1 MPDIKP
7 SEISSVLKQKLD
19 GFKNK
24 LEFEEIGKVLQVS
37 DGVARVFGLNNVQ
50 ANELVEFENGVM
62 GIVQNLEEDNVGIVL
77 MGATSSIKEGFTV
90 KRTKRIASIMATEGM
105 LGRVINT
112 IGQPIDGKGPIEG
125 KAYEMPLERKAP
137 GVLFRQPVNEPL
149 QTGLKAIDAMIP
161 IGRGQRELIIGDRQT
176 GKTAIAV
183 DTIINQ
189 KANYDNG
196 DPIYCIYVGI
206 GQKGSTIANL
216 VQTLEKYDAMKYTIV
231 VSATASDPA
240 AMQYYAPYAGVAIAE
255 YFRDT
260 GRHALIIYDDLS
272 KQAVAYREVSLILR
286 RPPGR
291 EAYPGDIFYLHS
303 RLLERAAKIIA
314 NDNVARKMNDVP
326 DSIKDIVKGGGSIT
340 ALPIIETQAGDVSA
354 YIPTNVISITD
365 GQIFLE
371 SSLFNSGVRPAI
383 NVGISVSRVG
393 GNAQIKS
400 MKKVAGTMKLDQ
412 AQFRE
417 LESFS
422 KFGSDLD
429 QTTVAILDKGRKNTE
444 ILKQPQYSPLTAED
458 QIAIIF
464 CGTNGLLKDVPEN
477 KVAEFEKR
485 FLELLS
491 VKHREDVLD
500 VLKAGK
506 IDDNVKEILTTE
518 ALNLAKQFKQ

>member
-7 SEISSVLKQKLD
+7 SEISSILKQKLD

-189 KANYDNG
+189 KANYENG

-429 QTTVAILDKGRKNTE
+429 PTTVAILDKGRKNTE

-485 FLELLS
+485 FLEILS